1 MDPSEH
7 ENSRKKADRTF
18 FLILL
23 PFFVYLGYCIGLFP
37 VRHVTLDNLSD
48 GVLDVLLHPFPFAVS
63 DWTIKT
69 IAASLLIW
77 FALFLKAAGHDGN
90 FMPGKEFG
98 TARFA
103 DIGEVNEELADP
115 DDSMNKILSQHVRVS
130 LDTHRTGLNNNVVV
144 IGGSGAGKSF
154 YFVQPNGLLCNT
166 SMIFTDPKGEL
177 LHRLGGI
184 LELHGYR
191 VISFNLIDPDKSDG
205 YNPFDY
211 IRSDNDI
218 IKLVTN
224 IMSNTKPKGQNG
236 GDPFWD
242 NALSLYLQ
250 AVMSY
255 VWYESPKQGKKATIR
270 EMLNLLNLAKVSDDE
285 TKKSGLDRLMEVLP
299 DDHPAK
305 VAYKK
310 VVSGAA
316 DTVRSIIISAHARLA
331 FLQNPKILN
340 ILDHDDMDI
349 RAIGEGVYEN
359 PDRKTALFCVI
370 PDNDKSYNFLVGVL
384 YSQIFQELYY
394 IADFK
399 YGGSL
404 PIHTAFWMDE
414 FANVAL
420 PDDFTKIISTMRS
433 RNISC
438 NIILQNKAQL
448 QALFK
453 DEWQSIIGNAD
464 TMIYLGGNEAETHKY
479 MTEMLGKFTINKQSE
494 GESLGKNGSSSHNYD
509 VLGRELMTPD
519 EVRRM
524 DKRKCLVFIRGCNP
538 IIDDK
543 YDTLHCEGFKVM
555 NALGEYKGHKD
566 WEQLEDQGSFHF
578 YLEGQG
584 TGGKT
589 DSYHY
594 QIENYHGVFAESSCF
609 DSLAKCPQQPGILV
623 GTEKLGAY
631 RRKSQNDDGSIQES
645 DVLPAFDM
653 VHPVTVNAGG
663 GIMRKYPLIGYL
675 DDGSL
680 VEMTEAECEDFFRK
694 GNRSFTRK
702 PASGPYGRQVPQGQK
717 AKKTEEESSN
727 A

>member
-1 MDPSEH
+1 MDVSEH

-23 PFFVYLGYCIGLFP
+23 PFFIYIGYCIGLFP
-37 VRHVTLDNLSD
+37 VRQVTLDNLSG

-69 IAASLLIW
+69 IAASMLVW
-77 FALFLKAAGHDGN
+77 FALFLKASGHDGN

-103 DIGEVNEELADP
+103 DIDEVNEELEDP
-115 DDSMNKILSQHVRVS
+115 DDSRNKILSQHVRVS

-250 AVMSY
+250 AVMYY

-566 WEQLEDQGSFHF
+566 WEELQDQGSFHF

-609 DSLAKCPQQPGILV
+609 DSLASCPQQPGILV

-631 RRKSQNDDGSIQES
+631 RRKSADASENVQES
-645 DVLPAFDM
+645 DVLPAFDL

-663 GIMRKYPLIGYL
+663 SIMRKYPLTGYL
-675 DDGSL
+675 DDGRL
-680 VEMTEAECEDFFRK
+680 VEMTAAECEDFFRK

-702 PASGPYGRQVPQGQK
+702 PAGPYGRQVPQGQK
-717 AKKTEEESSN
+717 EKKTAEENSN